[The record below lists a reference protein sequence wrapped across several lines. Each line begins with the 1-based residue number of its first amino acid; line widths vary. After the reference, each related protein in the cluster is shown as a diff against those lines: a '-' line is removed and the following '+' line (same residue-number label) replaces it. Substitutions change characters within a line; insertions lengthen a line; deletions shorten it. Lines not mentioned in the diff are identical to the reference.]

1 MIVLGAGA
9 VSRGMR
15 LGGGS
20 DGLSCR
26 NAQANIQA
34 VSKLGNTAL
43 KLAQH
48 FKHSKCIDLLQEAAT
63 AQNLAA
69 APP

>member
-1 MIVLGAGA
+1 
-9 VSRGMR
+9 MR

-34 VSKLGNTAL
+34 VTKKGSTAL
-43 KLAQH
+43 TFAKRN
-48 FKHSKCIDLLQEAAT
+48 KHSKCIDLLQEAAT
-63 AQNLAA
+63 EQNPAA